1 MQPHNVTGMRDLSQ
15 VRRVVVKIGTSTL
28 TKANGDVDAAWVRQF
43 AAQVSALRTQRI
55 EVIVVSSGAIGAG
68 RFVLDLKKRP
78 TSLAEKQAAA
88 AVGQARLMR
97 VYKDAFSRVK
107 LPVAQI
113 LLTYDDL
120 DSKLRCK
127 NAQNTLTAL
136 LRMNVVPIINENDT
150 VAVEEI
156 KFGDNDH
163 LSALTVELIKADLLL
178 LLTDVAGVL
187 TTTDAGKPAR
197 VIPFVTHDTWSV
209 VWRMVGGATNT
220 HGTGGMHSKLQAA
233 HNVVAFG
240 GRAVIADGKTPRVL
254 ERILA
259 GEPLGTFFAP

>member
-1 MQPHNVTGMRDLSQ
+1 MRPRSPADRRNLRQ
-15 VRRVVVKIGTSTL
+15 VRRLVVKIGTSTL

-43 AAQVSALRTQRI
+43 AAQVSALRQRRI

-68 RFVLDLKKRP
+68 RFVLGLKKRP
-78 TSLAEKQAAA
+78 TLLAEKQAVA
-88 AVGQARLMR
+88 AVGQAHLMR
-97 VYKDAFSRVK
+97 VYKDAFRRVK

-127 NAQNTLTAL
+127 NAQNTLTTL
-136 LRMNVVPIINENDT
+136 LRMGVVPIINENDT

-163 LSALTVELIKADLLL
+163 LSALTVELVNADLLL
-178 LLTDVAGVL
+178 LMTDVAGVL
-187 TTTDAGKPAR
+187 DTTAVGQPAR
-197 VIPFVTHDTWSV
+197 VIPLITHDTWSV
-209 VWRMVGGATNT
+209 VWRMVDGSTNA
-220 HGTGGMHSKLQAA
+220 HGTGGMQSKLEAA
-233 HNVVAFG
+233 HRVVALG
-240 GRAVIADGKTPRVL
+240 GRAIIAGGKTPHLL